1 MKAVGRF
8 LLVLLV
14 GVLGGLLLSFYLDGG
29 FEDAS
34 APAPAPVV
42 VEPAPVVIE
51 PAPTVPA
58 PAPVVVEPAPVV
70 VEPVDDAEL
79 RVVQAALVDSQK
91 VASACIEAA
100 VTALKRGDPQPN
112 CQGIFEQTQALAW
125 REYELLHGGE

>member
-8 LLVLLV
+8 MLILLV

-51 PAPTVPA
+51 PAPAVPA
-58 PAPVVVEPAPVV
+58 PAPVVVEPAPV
-70 VEPVDDAEL
+70 DDAEL
-79 RVVQAALVDSQK
+79 RAVQAALVNSQK